1 MSTER
6 YDDLT
11 QAFIAQRIV
20 EAYPA
25 NAGEMTETSEA
36 DERRLDSL
44 MQRYAESDPPEGA
57 VVTPIQVRSTRTWPI
72 WTGLGLAAA
81 VVLAVAL
88 RGLLGPAPLG
98 TRYELDVQRELAL
111 VRGSDEQGPLLV
123 FREDRTLEV
132 WLRPIDAV
140 DPPLAAA
147 VYARREGEVRHLS
160 VSPTMASNGVV
171 HIVATIHELGLP
183 LGEWELVFIVGRTNE
198 LPELDELPDAV
209 DGTTQPYDVRTVVV
223 RIIPVQEPTEPR

>member
-11 QAFIAQRIV
+11 QALIAERIL
-20 EAYPA
+20 EACPA
-25 NAGEMTETSEA
+25 DEGEATETSDV

-44 MQRYAESDPPEGA
+44 MQSYAESDPTDVP
-57 VVTPIQVRSTRTWPI
+57 PIQARSSRTWPI
-72 WTGLGLAAA
+72 WTSLGVAAA
-81 VVLAVAL
+81 VVLAVTL

-98 TRYELDVQRELAL
+98 TRYELDVQREIAL
-111 VRGSDEQGPLLV
+111 VRGPDERGPLLV

-132 WLRPIDAV
+132 WLRPVDAV
-140 DPPLAAA
+140 DPPVTVA
-147 VYARREGEVRHLS
+147 VYARRVGEIHHLS
-160 VSPTMASNGVV
+160 VSPAVTSNGVV
-171 HIVATIHELGLP
+171 HIVATVHELGLP

-223 RIIPVQEPTEPR
+223 RIVPVQEPSEPR